1 MTSMGSTVPGVSRNV
16 TEVFLLLRSNA
27 QQDFAFRDRRGKSS
41 KVRFGSLKEEE
52 MSLVSLEEG
61 GEHADT
67 SFEQPM
73 WIHTAD
79 EVEYEMGRIK
89 TKIGELSIAQQKHL
103 SRTSFGDDK
112 FEELEERRIEALTD
126 QITKMISHAQRL
138 VSGIGNDRPP
148 RENRGEQRL
157 RVNVTNA
164 LLFSLSHITSE
175 FKKHQTS
182 YLTRIR
188 KRSQNVDD
196 FLIAGLGGET
206 SHEMSLLDAAPDQEY
221 SMAELQMIMN
231 NESIVQEREKEVL
244 AVNQSIVELN
254 SLFKDLSAM
263 VVEQG
268 TILDRID
275 HNIENTSIRV
285 SKATESVQSA
295 YRAQRGDKKMQ
306 CIMCLA
312 IAIIIL
318 ILLLIAT
325 KF

>member
-1 MTSMGSTVPGVSRNV
+1 MASTGNSVPGVSRNV

-27 QQDFAFRDRRGKSS
+27 QQDFAFRDRKGRNS

-67 SFEQPM
+67 SYEQPM

-79 EVEYEMGRIK
+79 EVEFEMSRIK
-89 TKIGELSIAQQKHL
+89 SKISELSVAQQKHL

-112 FEELEERRIEALTD
+112 LEEMEEKRIESLTD
-126 QITKMISHAQRL
+126 QITKMISHAHRL
-138 VSGIGNDRPP
+138 GSGIETDSPP
-148 RENRGEQRL
+148 RENGSEHRL
-157 RVNVTNA
+157 RKNVSSA
-164 LLFSLSHITSE
+164 LLFSLSQITAE
-175 FKKHQTS
+175 LKKHQTS
-182 YLTRIR
+182 YLARIR

-196 FLIAGLGGET
+196 FLIAGLGGDT

-231 NESIVQEREKEVL
+231 NESIVHEREKEVL

-275 HNIENTSIRV
+275 HNIEHTSIRV
-285 SKATESVQSA
+285 SKALDSVQSA
-295 YRAQRGDKKMQ
+295 YRAQKGDKKMQ

-312 IAIIIL
+312 IAIITI
-318 ILLLIAT
+318 
-325 KF
+325 

>member
-1 MTSMGSTVPGVSRNV
+1 
-16 TEVFLLLRSNA
+16 
-27 QQDFAFRDRRGKSS
+27 
-41 KVRFGSLKEEE
+41 

-61 GEHADT
+61 GEHAET
-67 SFEQPM
+67 SYEQPM

-79 EVEYEMGRIK
+79 EVEFEMSRINS
-89 TKIGELSIAQQKHL
+89 KISELSIAQQKHL

-112 FEELEERRIEALTD
+112 FEEMEERRIEALTD
-126 QITKMISHAQRL
+126 QITKMISHAHRL
-138 VSGIGNDRPP
+138 ASGIEHERPP
-148 RENRGEQRL
+148 RENSSEPKL
-157 RVNVTNA
+157 RKNVSTA
-164 LLFSLSHITSE
+164 LLSSLAQITAE
-175 FKKHQTS
+175 LKKHQTS
-182 YLTRIR
+182 YLARIR

-206 SHEMSLLDAAPDQEY
+206 SHELSLLDAAPDQEY

-231 NESIVQEREKEVL
+231 NESLVHEREKEVL

-285 SKATESVQSA
+285 SKAVDSVQSA

-312 IAIIIL
+312 IAIIVL
-318 ILLLIAT
+318 LLLLIAT